1 MMLFGHQ
8 KDRIA
13 EFDTVYHV
21 LESMADL
28 VSVLD
33 EDGRYIYAN
42 RAMIQKIGRS
52 PVGTYFDDASN
63 YLLGFSS
70 VPNVRHTKSTVVREE
85 RIDDEYYS
93 VTTSPVL
100 YEDGRI
106 QAFVEVYHDIS
117 AKINLTIDL
126 VNTNRKMSDDIQFA
140 RSIQKKIL
148 PESMDMGN
156 VHFKAQY
163 FPSERLSGDFY
174 DIIAVDDHRF
184 VFYIA
189 DVMGHG
195 VTASMMT
202 IFVRQTMR
210 SLINEEPTPNVVLEG
225 LRDAFCELDL
235 GDSNYFTLFYCLY
248 DTHTGELCHTNAG
261 HSAMPLVY
269 NDKKAEFIR
278 QPGVPVSPVFR
289 AISYKNASMTL
300 KTGDHVL
307 LYTDGV
313 TETVNIEGEQFGE
326 ERLLSLVQGAEED
339 ILRMIL
345 QNVTR
350 FRWGEMQDDIALI
363 LMRID
368 EKGVELCN

>member
-1 MMLFGHQ
+1 MMPFSPQINLPQ
-8 KDRIA
+8 
-13 EFDTVYHV
+13 EFSTAYHV

-28 VSVLD
+28 VSILD
-33 EDGRYIYAN
+33 SDGRYVYAN
-42 RAMIQKIGRS
+42 QAMIRKIGRN
-52 PVGTYFDDASN
+52 PIGTYFDDSSN

-70 VPNVRHTKSTVVREE
+70 VPNVRHTRSPVTREE
-85 RIDDEYYS
+85 RIEDEYYS

-100 YEDGRI
+100 DEQGDIR
-106 QAFVEVYHDIS
+106 AFVEVYHDIS
-117 AKINLTIDL
+117 TKINLTIDL

-148 PESMDMGN
+148 PESIDIGN
-156 VHFKAQY
+156 VHFRAQY

-174 DIIAVDDHRF
+174 DIIQVGDRI

-210 SLINEEPTPNVVLEG
+210 SLINEDPTPNVVLEG
-225 LRDAFCELDL
+225 LRNAFCELDL
-235 GDSNYFTLFYCLY
+235 GDNTYFTLFYCMY
-248 DTHTGELCHTNAG
+248 DTKTQELMYTNAG

-269 NDKKAEFIR
+269 NGSRGEFLR

-289 AISYKNASMTL
+289 GISYKNASVTL
-300 KTGDHVL
+300 TKGDHVL
-307 LYTDGV
+307 LYTDGI
-313 TETVNIEGEQFGE
+313 TETVNIEGVQFGE
-326 ERLLSLVQGAEED
+326 ERLLSLVTETDED
-339 ILRMIL
+339 TLRAIL

-350 FRWGEMQDDIALI
+350 YRWGEMQDDIALI
-363 LMRID
+363 LMHLD
-368 EKGVELCN
+368 